1 MYPQHLAIIMDGNGR
16 WAKMRNQ
23 NRTEGHREG
32 VKVVRDITQWCL
44 KQKIPYLTLYAF
56 STENWKRSQMEV
68 DFLMKL
74 LKKYLQ
80 SEKEIYLENSIRF
93 RAIGDL
99 SVFDKDLQ
107 DAILQLEQ
115 LTQNYSNLT
124 QILALNY
131 GSQDE
136 LSRTFLRILNAVSDV
151 ELSSLK
157 SCSPQEM
164 KKMIESHLDTCLIP
178 DVDMLIRT
186 GGEKRISNFMLWQ
199 ASYAELFFTPT
210 LWPDFKIQEIDEM
223 LQNFL
228 SRQRKFGGI

>member
-1 MYPQHLAIIMDGNGR
+1 MDGNGR
-16 WAKMRNQ
+16 WAKIRNQ
-23 NRTEGHREG
+23 NRTEGHKEG
-32 VKVVRDITQWCL
+32 AKVVRGITEWCL

-80 SEKEIYLENSIRF
+80 SEKRIYLENNIRF

-99 SVFDKDLQ
+99 GAFDKDLQ

-115 LTQNYSNLT
+115 LTQNHSALT

-136 LSRTFLRILNAVSDV
+136 LSRTFLRILNAMPDSA
-151 ELSSLK
+151 LSSLK
-157 SCSPQEM
+157 TYSPQEM
-164 KKMIESHLDTCLIP
+164 KKMIESHLDTHSIP

-199 ASYAELFFTPT
+199 ASYAELFFTST
-210 LWPDFKIQEIDEM
+210 LWPDFTIQEIDEM
-223 LQNFL
+223 LQDFL
-228 SRQRKFGGI
+228 SRQRKFGGV

>member
-1 MYPQHLAIIMDGNGR
+1 MDGNGR

-80 SEKEIYLENSIRF
+80 SEKEIYLENNIRF